1 MARPTTITD
10 ERLLAAA
17 REVFLE
23 RGILATT
30 AEVARRAGV
39 SEGSIFRRFPTKFD
53 LFRAAML
60 AEEGDPAFLT
70 DLPGRAGTGELA
82 AQLNEIGVSLIHY
95 FRKVAPL
102 MMMRWSNPETAACA
116 GGTPSPMHRRLG
128 FVAAYFEAEMASGR
142 MRRLDAQLAA
152 RVFAGSVQ
160 HFVFSEILHGAPDPI
175 GPERYVAGLVDLLLR
190 GASPLASEVS

>member
-10 ERLLAAA
+10 ERLLGAA
-17 REVFLE
+17 RELFLE

-53 LFRAAML
+53 LFRAAMI
-60 AEEGDPAFLT
+60 AEEGDPSFLT
-70 DLPGRAGTGELA
+70 DLPGRAGTGEVA
-82 AQLNEIGVSLIHY
+82 AHLHDIGVSLIEH

-102 MMMRWSNPETAACA
+102 MMMRWSNPETCG
-116 GGTPSPMHRRLG
+116 GGTPSPMHRRIG
-128 FVAAYFEAEMASGR
+128 FVAAYFDAEMGSGR
-142 MRRLDAQLAA
+142 MRRVDPQLAA

-160 HFVFSEILHGAPDPI
+160 HFVFAEILHGAPDPI
-175 GPERYVAGLVDLLLR
+175 GPERFVAGLVDLLLR
-190 GASPLASEVS
+190 GALPPASEVA